1 MEENP
6 MKASSQLGLM
16 LVLIII
22 MACGQVSKKSSIDIE
37 AEQEAVMA
45 VFKGLIVVSESGDV
59 EGYMNHLSE
68 EAVMMYSGQ
77 PAVVGT
83 AKIRSFITDFFENY
97 KFEFNPWQSNEI
109 QVMGDWAFHRYSGIA
124 TITPKSGGESIK
136 LDRKY
141 IDILRKEA
149 GSWKVTHHIFNTN
162 N

>member
-1 MEENP
+1 

-22 MACGQVSKKSSIDIE
+22 TACGQGYKKSAIDVE
-37 AEQEAVMA
+37 AEREAVMEA
-45 VFKGLIVVSESGDV
+45 FKGLIVVSETGDV

-83 AKIRSFITDFFENY
+83 AKIRSFITDFFKNY
-97 KFEFNPWQSNEI
+97 KFQFNPWQSDEI
-109 QVMGDWAFHRYSGIA
+109 QVLGDWSFHRYSGIA
-124 TITPKSGGESIK
+124 TITPKGGGESVK

-162 N
+162 TRAME

>member
-1 MEENP
+1 

-16 LVLIII
+16 LVFIII
-22 MACGQVSKKSSIDIE
+22 MACGQGNNKSAIDVE
-37 AEQEAVMA
+37 AEREAVMV
-45 VFKGLIVVSESGDV
+45 VFKGLLVMSESGNV

-77 PAVVGT
+77 PAVMGT
-83 AKIRSFITDFFENY
+83 AKIRPFITDFFEN
-97 KFEFNPWQSNEI
+97 FEFQFNPWQSDEI
-109 QVMGDWAFHRYSGIA
+109 QVLDDWAFHRYSGIA

-141 IDILRKEA
+141 IDILRKET

>member
-1 MEENP
+1 
-6 MKASSQLGLM
+6 MKTFSQLGLM
-16 LVLIII
+16 LVLINI
-22 MACGQVSKKSSIDIE
+22 MACGQVSKKSSFDVE
-37 AEQEAVMA
+37 AEREAEREAVMA

-97 KFEFNPWQSNEI
+97 KFQFNPWQSNEI
-109 QVMGDWAFHRYSGIA
+109 QVLGDWAFHRYSGIA
-124 TITPKSGGESIK
+124 TITPKSGGEFIK

-149 GSWKVTHHIFNTN
+149 DSWKVTHHIFNKN

>member
-1 MEENP
+1 
-6 MKASSQLGLM
+6 MKTSNQLGLM

-22 MACGQVSKKSSIDIE
+22 MACGQVSKKSPIDIE
-37 AEQEAVMA
+37 SEREAVIA
-45 VFKGLIVVSESGDV
+45 EFKDLIVVSESGDV

-68 EAVMMYSGQ
+68 DVVMMYSGQ
-77 PAVVGT
+77 PAIVGT
-83 AKIRSFITDFFENY
+83 AKIRSFITNFFENY

-109 QVMGDWAFHRYSGIA
+109 QVMGDWALHRYSAIA

-149 GSWKVTHHIFNTN
+149 GSWKVTHHIYNTN